1 MTAYRQSSL
10 LLVGLLVAGGC
21 ASTENPA
28 KTSQKA
34 LGPLAGIHSVTWA
47 PDKPKSTD
55 DAPACILDGVD
66 IEPKGY
72 VFFEPGT
79 AEPVGYAG
87 EWGPCIREP
96 AIPSRYADV
105 ESLRCNE
112 LRESKIELH
121 SFADPRQV
129 TNRSNAKSLSRRR
142 MKLVRSRLG
151 KTAVPD
157 SVERKVVHDDVM
169 QDEQWPA
176 LSSTIGVRFSPA
188 GCRDAEPVAP
198 KESTNPG
205 RFEWIPDVARGP
217 MTWLHANKPTA
228 AEWKSWEDL
237 SPGYLDG
244 RYLVY
249 RRGGIGG
256 PIRIIAI
263 GKERAV
269 CQGREVDSS
278 DILAR
283 GSILFVPGTSTP
295 IAYSGVGKCLTE
307 SEPSSMSPEDLEC
320 SFPEDAAVFLVGHAN
335 GTPKDSTMSATQLGQ
350 KRLKIV
356 KRFTAETPLPDEI
369 AQEVTK
375 ASGVETEKTGDRQ
388 PILGVRIQVVQ
399 SSSDVDTTR
408 PLIEQTIGPAW
419 TESEH
424 LKFSK
429 FMKRWVDP
437 GGSSIETETDLHIRY
452 QDAYGFVQT
461 YLGLRPSRTTAGSQ
475 ALESWADA
483 MFEHACHTEE
493 AGLPTDYLPEGAE
506 PPQSTMDLPSS
517 SASSSEMSSSS
528 SWGTGT
534 SSPR

>member
-1 MTAYRQSSL
+1 
-10 LLVGLLVAGGC
+10 
-21 ASTENPA
+21 
-28 KTSQKA
+28 
-34 LGPLAGIHSVTWA
+34 
-47 PDKPKSTD
+47 
-55 DAPACILDGVD
+55 
-66 IEPKGY
+66 
-72 VFFEPGT
+72 
-79 AEPVGYAG
+79 
-87 EWGPCIREP
+87 
-96 AIPSRYADV
+96 
-105 ESLRCNE
+105 
-112 LRESKIELH
+112 
-121 SFADPRQV
+121 
-129 TNRSNAKSLSRRR
+129 
-142 MKLVRSRLG
+142 
-151 KTAVPD
+151 
-157 SVERKVVHDDVM
+157 
-169 QDEQWPA
+169 
-176 LSSTIGVRFSPA
+176 
-188 GCRDAEPVAP
+188 
-198 KESTNPG
+198 
-205 RFEWIPDVARGP
+205 

-237 SPGYLDG
+237 SPGYLNG

-249 RRGGIGG
+249 RRGVIGG

-269 CQGREVDSS
+269 CQGREIDSS

-307 SEPSSMSPEDLEC
+307 SETSSMSPEDLEC

-350 KRLKIV
+350 KRLRV
-356 KRFTAETPLPDEI
+356 VRRFIAETPLPDEI
-369 AQEVTK
+369 AQEVTTE
-375 ASGVETEKTGDRQ
+375 SGVGNETTDAKG
-388 PILGVRIQVVQ
+388 PVLGVRIQVVQ
-399 SSSDVDTTR
+399 SGTDVDTAR

-424 LKFSK
+424 LKFSE

-437 GGSSIETETDLHIRY
+437 LGPSIETETDLHIRY

-461 YLGLRPSRTTAGSQ
+461 YLGLRPSKTTAGSQ
-475 ALESWADA
+475 ALKSWADA
-483 MFEHACHTEE
+483 MFENACHTEE

-506 PPQSTMDLPSS
+506 PPQSTIDLPNS